1 MFHDFTKTESGQLMN
16 IGITMLMFRKDDCKK
31 SSALLSRGI
40 NVLESKSELE
50 KALAKQRLA
59 AEQKQK
65 EAEVTSKEKE
75 ETNPEFKR
83 VLAERA
89 KRLERL
95 EAAEDCGD
103 AEEREDEG
111 QAKAKEVFQRL
122 EGRMEE
128 GVRAGKK
135 SVPTRGEL
143 VGKVKVEVVG
153 GNSSSPEE
161 QSEFAKVFA
170 ALRGGGRVD

>member
-1 MFHDFTKTESGQLMN
+1 MQSF
-16 IGITMLMFRKDDCKK
+16 
-31 SSALLSRGI
+31 
-40 NVLESKSELE
+40 
-50 KALAKQRLA
+50 
-59 AEQKQK
+59 
-65 EAEVTSKEKE
+65 
-75 ETNPEFKR
+75 EFNSFQ
-83 VLAERA
+83 
-89 KRLERL
+89 L

-103 AEEREDEG
+103 GEEREDEG
-111 QAKAKEVFQRL
+111 RTKAKEVFQRL

-135 SVPTRGEL
+135 SVPTKGNEREL
-143 VGKVKVEVVG
+143 VSKVKVEVVG

>member
-1 MFHDFTKTESGQLMN
+1 MQ
-16 IGITMLMFRKDDCKK
+16 
-31 SSALLSRGI
+31 
-40 NVLESKSELE
+40 
-50 KALAKQRLA
+50 
-59 AEQKQK
+59 
-65 EAEVTSKEKE
+65 
-75 ETNPEFKR
+75 
-83 VLAERA
+83 
-89 KRLERL
+89 L

-135 SVPTRGEL
+135 SLPAKGEREL
-143 VGKVKVEVVG
+143 VSKKVEVVG
-153 GNSSSPEE
+153 GNGSPEE

>member
-1 MFHDFTKTESGQLMN
+1 
-16 IGITMLMFRKDDCKK
+16 MLLTFFQADLQ
-31 SSALLSRGI
+31 SF
-40 NVLESKSELE
+40 
-50 KALAKQRLA
+50 
-59 AEQKQK
+59 
-65 EAEVTSKEKE
+65 
-75 ETNPEFKR
+75 EFNSFQ
-83 VLAERA
+83 
-89 KRLERL
+89 L

-111 QAKAKEVFQRL
+111 RTKAKEVFQRL

-135 SVPTRGEL
+135 SVPTKGNEREL
-143 VGKVKVEVVG
+143 VSKVKVE
-153 GNSSSPEE
+153 SSSPEE

>member
-1 MFHDFTKTESGQLMN
+1 MPRSDP
-16 IGITMLMFRKDDCKK
+16 FRDW
-31 SSALLSRGI
+31 LSFCR
-40 NVLESKSELE
+40 
-50 KALAKQRLA
+50 RLDNRPI
-59 AEQKQK
+59 Q
-65 EAEVTSKEKE
+65 VTSKEKE

-89 KRLERL
+89 KRLERVKKNAYNFLLETFLNIGSKSSLTMLKNFLKSDLQSFELIWLQL

>member
-1 MFHDFTKTESGQLMN
+1 MQSF
-16 IGITMLMFRKDDCKK
+16 
-31 SSALLSRGI
+31 
-40 NVLESKSELE
+40 ELIS
-50 KALAKQRLA
+50 LQ
-59 AEQKQK
+59 
-65 EAEVTSKEKE
+65 
-75 ETNPEFKR
+75 
-83 VLAERA
+83 
-89 KRLERL
+89 L
-95 EAAEDCGD
+95 EASEDSGD
-103 AEEREDEG
+103 PEEREDEG

-135 SVPTRGEL
+135 SVPTRGEREL